1 MSRVAASL
9 DPGRS
14 LDEAVE
20 RVRLAESLG
29 YDSAW
34 VTHIASREPMQVLGH
49 YGHATSRIGLGTGV
63 VPFALRHP
71 ALLGM
76 EAATLD
82 EVTGGRLRL
91 GIGVS
96 HRVTIEG
103 WYGLSLDDP
112 VGRIVERQPVPPLR
126 SEEHTSEPQS

>member
-9 DPGRS
+9 DAGRS

-29 YDSAW
+29 YDSVW
-34 VTHIASREPMQVLGH
+34 VTHIASREPLQVLSH
-49 YGHATSRIGLGTGV
+49 YGHATSTIGVGTGGG
-63 VPFALRHP
+63 PFALRPP

-76 EAATLD
+76 EASTLD
-82 EVTGGRLRL
+82 GAWGGRLRL

-96 HRVTIEG
+96 HKITIE
-103 WYGLSLDDP
+103 
-112 VGRIVERQPVPPLR
+112 
-126 SEEHTSEPQS
+126 